1 MSFSDVV
8 NELKLHRTS
17 VLESRVESAE
27 DFKVQLAQMDM
38 QNNILSDIRRSVVA
52 MAGIMDASNSRL
64 AEALTEQNR
73 LAEDAASRAKLA
85 SEGKDK
91 EKVVEAKLERDQE
104 PKEVGGLL
112 GKLLGLLKGLVVGGV
127 AAVLGSELWL
137 TLRGLADGSEFD
149 RLAKKVQGFAAG
161 TLVFAAGIGK
171 LTKAIKAGG
180 IVALT
185 QLNAGVA
192 RLGAAAGAGL
202 KSVGNGIKGITGI
215 SALFAKFPKTMGVL
229 GKAFGAIAAPITTAV
244 KAVGPLVR
252 TLASVAKPFFA
263 LARGFAPMLRVV
275 PGIGQAIMFLT
286 AAFDGIKA
294 GFEKFREGGNAFEIA
309 LAVVQGA
316 LMSIVDGFVALG
328 EMLFNLLP
336 EEWQNG
342 IEAAWGVFKD
352 AFDGLVDMIMG
363 IADWIGRKI
372 NQVGD
377 LIGTSEAE
385 RARDKKQQEVNR
397 LALSKSGHRGRRLSA
412 EERARVQAD
421 LERAQAE
428 LLELKR
434 AAAEEDNR
442 EYVPPSERNSRAR
455 NMSERADRVKQME
468 RQSMVVAPVI
478 ATDASVSNTNVSSTN
493 TMVSGALRPEY
504 DGVTAY

>member
-17 VLESRVESAE
+17 VLESRIESAE
-27 DFKVQLAQMDM
+27 DFKVQLAQMDI

-73 LAEDAASRAKLA
+73 LAEDAALRAKLA

-91 EKVVEAKLERDQE
+91 EKVVEAKLARDQE

-112 GKLLGLLKGLVVGGV
+112 GKLLGLLKGLVLGGV

-149 RLAKKVQGFAAG
+149 RLAKKVQGFAVG
-161 TLVFAAGIGK
+161 TLVFAGAIDK
-171 LTKAIKAGG
+171 LTKARKARG

-185 QLNAGVA
+185 KLNAGVA

-229 GKAFGAIAAPITTAV
+229 GKAFGVIAAPIKAV
-244 KAVGPLVR
+244 TSAVGPLVR
-252 TLASVAKPFFA
+252 TLASVAKPFLG
-263 LARGFAPMLRVV
+263 LARGFAPMLRVI

-316 LMSIVDGFVALG
+316 FMSIVDGFVALG

-336 EEWQNG
+336 ESWQNG

-352 AFDGLVDMIMG
+352 TFDGLVDMIMG

-377 LIGTSEAE
+377 LLGTSDAE
-385 RARDKKQQEVNR
+385 RARNEKEQEIAQLTMR
-397 LALSKSGHRGRRLSA
+397 KSGHRGRRLSA
-412 EERARVQAD
+412 EERAEIDAQLDQA
-421 LERAQAE
+421 RAE
-428 LLELKR
+428 LLELER
-434 AAAEEDNR
+434 AVAEEDNR
-442 EYVPPSERNSRAR
+442 EYVPASERNSRAR
-455 NMSERADRVKQME
+455 NVGDMADRVSDME
-468 RQSMVVAPVI
+468 RQSMVVAPVV
-478 ATDASVSNTNVSSTN
+478 ATDASQTNTNIQTNN
-493 TMVSGALRPEY
+493 TMVSGVLRPEY
-504 DGVTAY
+504 DGLSAY

>member
-17 VLESRVESAE
+17 VLESRIESAE
-27 DFKVQLAQMDM
+27 DFKVQLVQMDI

-52 MAGIMDASNSRL
+52 MASIMDASYSRL
-64 AEALTEQNR
+64 AETLTEQNR

-91 EKVVEAKLERDQE
+91 EKVVEAKLTKDQG

-127 AAVLGSELWL
+127 AAVMGSELWL
-137 TLRGLADGSEFD
+137 ALRGLTDGSEFD
-149 RLAKKVQGFAAG
+149 RLAKKIQGFAVG
-161 TLVFAAGIGK
+161 TLVFAKAIGK
-171 LTKAIKAGG
+171 LANAMKAGG
-180 IVALT
+180 IAAIAK
-185 QLNAGVA
+185 LNAGVA

-202 KSVGNGIKGITGI
+202 KSIGNGIKGITGI
-215 SALFAKFPKTMGVL
+215 GALFTKLPKTMGGL
-229 GKAFGAIAAPITTAV
+229 GKAFGVIAAPIKTVV

-252 TLASVAKPFFA
+252 TLASVAKPFLG

-336 EEWQNG
+336 ESWQNG
-342 IEAAWGVFKD
+342 IASAWGVFKD
-352 AFDGLVDMIMG
+352 AFDGLVDMMMA

-372 NQVGD
+372 NQVAD

-385 RARDKKQQEVNR
+385 RARNEKQQEVNR
-397 LALSKSGHRGRRLSA
+397 LELSTSGHRGRRLSA
-412 EERARVQAD
+412 EQREQVKAD
-421 LERAQAE
+421 LERARAE
-428 LLELKR
+428 LLVLKR
-434 AAAEEDNR
+434 AAEEEDGK

-493 TMVSGALRPEY
+493 TMVSGGLRPENDVIGGY
-504 DGVTAY
+504 

>member
-17 VLESRVESAE
+17 VLESRIESAE
-27 DFKVQLAQMDM
+27 DFKVQLAQMDI

-73 LAEDAASRAKLA
+73 LAEDAALRAKLA

-91 EKVVEAKLERDQE
+91 EKVVEAKLAKDQE

-112 GKLLGLLKGLVVGGV
+112 GKLLGLLKGLVLGGV

-149 RLAKKVQGFAAG
+149 RLAKKVQGFAVG
-161 TLVFAAGIGK
+161 TLVFAGAIGEI
-171 LTKAIKAGG
+171 TKALKARG
-180 IVALT
+180 IVAVT
-185 QLNAGVA
+185 KLNAGVA
-192 RLGAAAGAGL
+192 RLG
-202 KSVGNGIKGITGI
+202 
-215 SALFAKFPKTMGVL
+215 
-229 GKAFGAIAAPITTAV
+229 KAFGVIAAPITAAV

-252 TLASVAKPFFA
+252 TLASVARPFLG
-263 LARGFAPMLRVV
+263 LARGFAPMLRVI

-316 LMSIVDGFVALG
+316 FMSVVDGFVALG

-336 EEWQNG
+336 ESWQNG

-352 AFDGLVDMIMG
+352 TFDGLVDMIMG

-385 RARDKKQQEVNR
+385 RARNEKEQEIVQLR
-397 LALSKSGHRGRRLSA
+397 RRVSGRERRRLSA
-412 EERARVQAD
+412 EELAQREAELA
-421 LERAQAE
+421 RAQAE
-428 LLELKR
+428 LLELER
-434 AAAEEDNR
+434 AVAEEDNR
-442 EYVPPSERNSRAR
+442 EYVPASERNSRAR
-455 NMSERADRVKQME
+455 NVGDMADRVSQRE

-493 TMVSGALRPEY
+493 TMVSGVLRPEY
-504 DGVTAY
+504 DGLSAY